1 MTQLN
6 VAVSAMINAPA
17 QVVYIILSDY
27 RHHHPHILPK
37 DYFTG
42 LEVEEGGQGEG
53 TVFKSGMKIMGQA
66 QPFRMR
72 VTEPEPG
79 RVLAE
84 TDLSNGL
91 VTTFTVNPN
100 GPERAE
106 VTFATVWQPASG
118 FRGWVE
124 RLTAPMF
131 LKRVY
136 RRELQILDAYARQTR
151 NKLNEEKRSI

>member
-6 VAVSAMINAPA
+6 VAVSAMIDAPA
-17 QVVYIILSDY
+17 QTVYAILSDY
-27 RHHHPHILPK
+27 RNHHPHILPK

-42 LEVEEGGQGEG
+42 LEIEEGGQGAG
-53 TVFKSGMKIMGQA
+53 TVFKSGMKIMGKA

-84 TDLSNGL
+84 TDLSKEL
-91 VTTFTVNPN
+91 VTTFTVDPN
-100 GPERAE
+100 GPNQAE

-118 FRGWVE
+118 LMGWVE

-131 LKRVY
+131 LRRIY
-136 RRELQILDAYARQTR
+136 RQELQILNEYARQ
-151 NKLNEEKRSI
+151 RSI